1 MKICYIADGSSIH
14 TQRWLNYFA
23 GKGHEVHLIYW
34 KTIPGY
40 DKNVRIH
47 LLKRLAPKIWAVTR
61 YISFLLWIFKTRKFI
76 KEIQPDVIDSHFII
90 DNGFLAACSGF
101 HPFVTTAWGSDVLIF
116 PRRNFVWKIVAKF
129 TLKRADRVICDSEV
143 LKKGLLALGTSPDKI
158 SKNYNGINTSQF
170 SPRRADEALKNKM
183 GITGFP
189 TVICIRHLRPLYNVE
204 MLVKAIPLVL
214 KHAPQVRFVIAGDGI
229 QRGYLENLVASLGA
243 SQNVKFIG
251 YVLHD
256 ELPGYLASADIYVST
271 SLSDSTSLSLQEAMA
286 CELAPVVTDLPAN
299 REWIS
304 DGENGF
310 IVPQND
316 HQALAEKLIYL
327 IDNSE
332 IRVKFGKINRK
343 MIEERAEYDK
353 EMAKVEKLYEGLAA
367 ASKSDKAISEREV
380 SV

>member
-40 DKNVRIH
+40 DKTVRIH

-61 YISFLLWIFKTRKFI
+61 YISFLLWIFRTRKLI
-76 KEIQPDVIDSHFII
+76 REIMPDVVDSHFII
-90 DNGFLAACSGF
+90 DNGLLAACSGF

-116 PRRNFVWKIVAKF
+116 PRRNFIWRIAVKF
-129 TLKRADRVICDSEV
+129 TLKRADKVICNSEV
-143 LKKGLLALGTSPDKI
+143 VKKELILLGTMPDKI
-158 SKNYNGINTSQF
+158 SKIYNGINTSQF
-170 SPRRADEALKNKM
+170 SPRRADEALKNKL
-183 GITGFP
+183 GISGLP
-189 TVICIRHLRPLYNVE
+189 TVICIRSLRPLYNVE

-214 KHAPQVRFVIAGDGI
+214 KHAPQVRFVIAGDGV
-229 QRGYLENLVASLGA
+229 QRDYLENLAASLGA
-243 SQNVKFIG
+243 SQNINFVG

-271 SLSDSTSLSLQEAMA
+271 SLSDSASLSLQEAMA
-286 CELAPVVTDLPAN
+286 CELAPVVTDLPGN
-299 REWIS
+299 REWIN

-316 HQALAEKLIYL
+316 HQALAKKIIYL
-327 IDNSE
+327 VDNTE
-332 IRVKFGKINRK
+332 IRAEFGKINRK

-353 EMAKVEKLYEGLAA
+353 EMEKLEKLYEGLVADA
-367 ASKSDKAISEREV
+367 KSS
-380 SV
+380 